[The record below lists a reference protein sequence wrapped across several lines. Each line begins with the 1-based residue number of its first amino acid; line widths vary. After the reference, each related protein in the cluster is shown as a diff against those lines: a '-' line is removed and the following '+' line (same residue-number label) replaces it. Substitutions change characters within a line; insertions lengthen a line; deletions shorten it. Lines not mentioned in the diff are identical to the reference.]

1 MADKL
6 ELLLEAE
13 KRGILPEDKKGLL
26 DEARKR
32 GLVPASAT
40 SSAPATGPRVPL
52 YVSDEQGEFDSNDPK
67 NADRLNALNAKD
79 APIRE
84 AQKADEKRLA
94 NRGMGQRVVDAASFG
109 LSLPIRMATGGK
121 YGIGDATGLLN
132 ENAGKNFQQSESDF
146 ARANAGAL
154 QTVADVGEASLGVP
168 ALSALGAPARVAGR
182 IPGAIISGPLR
193 PGTKMASRYVQEPSA
208 IGATIDAMRASPRG
222 TLAAAIRGTG
232 ESLEGASRTPGAVAG
247 TESAI
252 RLPAMVGRAGKGLQG
267 YADNMQA
274 GKLKP
279 SANQPP
285 VIGLPENIQTIPER
299 LRDIQAFRDL
309 EMEPFSPA
317 LGSTGTARA
326 MRTVEEI
333 PVVGGT
339 VKGPKT
345 TAEVQARDAQA
356 KLARDLGAPA
366 TEEAAGS
373 LVQRGLE
380 RYRGAGVSDI
390 EPGTLRGTPVG
401 PQGPVRP
408 LGIEPYQSVKAAQRL
423 TEGQAENAIAAEPIR
438 TAEGGG
444 RVVTARGAVV
454 PAARPLDQI
463 GLRRT
468 NVEDLTAAERQR
480 IIEAPSQQT
489 SFKTRAEALYE
500 NAWQRIPKGLRTNES
515 MNSNQIGWKN
525 MQDTMRQIRGET
537 ANQIAGQ
544 GTIGGPLAARIMRAR
559 THTNLA
565 ELRSIRTEIGRAL
578 SNFGNFETSLD
589 RTQLNRLYSAASKD
603 MEAGLTDLS
612 NRAWIRTRSTGP
624 DRIPISQAREADAG
638 LYEFRRADRYFRQGQ
653 ARMDKFMNVLDAKN
667 PNEAARKIITG
678 LKEKTANP
686 GMLREIAGTLR
697 PDELNSFRGHVIGQL
712 GSKRPGAV
720 AAESIFNWNNW
731 ATDYNA
737 IMSAPGGREFMTK
750 GLDAGV
756 ATRLDNLAR
765 VVNRMKYYEQTK
777 NFSGSAYSAIGLA
790 SLSNPMNAVFML
802 GGGALAGKLF
812 TSKAFLSWNEALM
825 KAQLKV
831 GNTAASNAR
840 IMAQYAK
847 RLPAL
852 AKAQKLDPD
861 TQQALTVFGQALNQQ
876 IEGQDR
882 QKARALPAP
891 SMP

>member
-32 GLVPASAT
+32 GLVP
-40 SSAPATGPRVPL
+40 SSASSAQAGPRVPL
-52 YVSDEQGEFDSNDPK
+52 YVSDAQGEFDSNDPK
-67 NADRLNALNAKD
+67 NADRIAAFNAEQATYEN
-79 APIRE
+79 
-84 AQKADEKRLA
+84 AQKADKARIAKRGILE
-94 NRGMGQRVVDAASFG
+94 RTGDAAVFG
-109 LSLPIRMATGGK
+109 ASMIPRFITKGEYGLGDILPGAMGK
-121 YGIGDATGLLN
+121 SA
-132 ENAGKNFQQSESDF
+132 AKSESDF
-146 ARANAGAL
+146 AQAN
-154 QTVADVGEASLGVP
+154 EP
-168 ALSALGAPARVAGR
+168 ALSRAAEYGEYAMGIPGLNTMGAPIKGM
-182 IPGAIISGPLR
+182 GA
-193 PGTKMASRYVQEPSA
+193 A
-208 IGATIDAMRASPRG
+208 IGAARMSPRG

-232 ESLEGASRTPGAVAG
+232 ETLEGASRTPGAVAG

-252 RLPAMVGRAGKGLQG
+252 RLPTAVGRAGKGLQG
-267 YADNMQA
+267 YADNIQA
-274 GKLKP
+274 GKPKAN
-279 SANQPP
+279 ANQPP
-285 VIGLPENIQTIPER
+285 IIGLPENIQTIPER
-299 LRDIQAFRDL
+299 LKDIQAFRDL

-356 KLARDLGAPA
+356 KLAKDLGAPA

-408 LGIEPYQSVKAAQRL
+408 LNIDPYQSVKAAQRM
-423 TEGQAENAIAAEPIR
+423 TAGQAENATAAAPIRAAES
-438 TAEGGG
+438 GG
-444 RVVTARGAVV
+444 RVATARGAVV

-525 MQDTMRQIRGET
+525 MQDTMRQIRRET

-578 SNFGNFETSLD
+578 SNFGDFETSLD

-612 NRAWIRTRSTGP
+612 NRAWIRTRSTGA
-624 DRIPISQAREADAG
+624 DKIPISQAREADAG

-653 ARMDKFMNVLDAKN
+653 ARMDKFMNVLDAKT

-712 GSKRPGAV
+712 GSKRPGSV

-750 GLDAGV
+750 GMDAGV

-825 KAQLKV
+825 KAQLKI

-852 AKAQKLDPD
+852 AKAQKFDPD
-861 TQQALTVFGQALNQQ
+861 TQQALTVFGQAMDQQ
-876 IEGQDR
+876 LEER

-891 SMP
+891 SNP